1 MIRLLDNLN
10 KLLREKCASNLEL
23 EIGPYER
30 FKTRKNV
37 SLYPAEDPRI
47 VLCLNLLKNTSKQC
61 ISSISC
67 KVDDDDMSIEIS
79 SKTHEKHEGKKYN
92 LLLRSA
98 IILLAKYVKTKHV
111 KPITKI
117 VSRAINPIS
126 AFSMIKYFNAQND
139 DLNAYM
145 KENDIEPDNIT
156 LENVRTYFDEN
167 GNIEADRKLTEEE
180 EAELMKNNE
189 EFGNIIDLVVDLKNR
204 ETMDKTRQT
213 YDDTIGRIICP
224 EMETTRKMK
233 RSTKHRT
240 KHRTKHHTKS
250 SHKVVQTI

>member
-1 MIRLLDNLN
+1 MLRLLNSLNDLLLDKCSNL
-10 KLLREKCASNLEL
+10 LEL
-23 EIGPYER
+23 EIGPYDD

-37 SLYPAEDPRI
+37 SLYPDEHPKT
-47 VLCLNLLKNTSKQC
+47 VLCLNLRKSTSKHC

-67 KVDDDDMSIEIS
+67 KIDDEDQSIEIL

-98 IILLAKYVKTKHV
+98 IILLAKYVKTGDG

-145 KENDIEPDNIT
+145 EENGIEPGNIT
-156 LENVRTYFDEN
+156 LDDVRTYFDEN
-167 GNIEADRKLTEEE
+167 GNIDTVKELTEEE
-180 EAELMKNNE
+180 EAALMKKNP
-189 EFGNIIDLVVDLKNR
+189 EFGNVIDLVVDLKNR
-204 ETMDKTRQT
+204 KTILKTRQT
-213 YDDTIGRIICP
+213 YDETIGRIVCP
-224 EMETTRKMK
+224 VGITRKRK
-233 RSTKHRT
+233 SPGQSKTRSKSRSKSRST
-240 KHRTKHHTKS
+240 
-250 SHKVVQTI
+250 I

>member
-1 MIRLLDNLN
+1 MLRLLDNLN
-10 KLLREKCASNLEL
+10 ELLQEKCARHLEL

-37 SLYPAEDPRI
+37 SLYPAEHPRI
-47 VLCLNLLKNTSKQC
+47 VLCLNLVKRTSKHC

-67 KVDDDDMSIEIS
+67 KVDDDDRSMEIS

-98 IILLAKYVKTKHV
+98 IILLAKHVKTQTG

-117 VSRAINPIS
+117 ISRAINPIS

-145 KENDIEPDNIT
+145 EENGIEPGNIT
-156 LENVRTYFDEN
+156 LDNVRTYFDEN
-167 GNIEADRKLTEEE
+167 GNIEADRELTEEE
-180 EAELMKNNE
+180 EAALMKNNE
-189 EFGNIIDLVVDLKNR
+189 EFGNVIDLVVDLKNAMTI
-204 ETMDKTRQT
+204 EKTRQT
-213 YDDTIGRIICP
+213 YDETIGRIVCP
-224 EMETTRKMK
+224 AVITRKRK
-233 RSTKHRT
+233 RNSLGQS
-240 KHRTKHHTKS
+240 KS
-250 SHKVVQTI
+250 RSKSKNTI

>member
-1 MIRLLDNLN
+1 MLRLLDNLN
-10 KLLREKCASNLEL
+10 ELLQEKCARHLEL

-47 VLCLNLLKNTSKQC
+47 VLCLNLVKRTSKHC

-67 KVDDDDMSIEIS
+67 KVDDDDRSIEIS

-98 IILLAKYVKTKHV
+98 IILLAKHVKTQTG

-145 KENDIEPDNIT
+145 EENGIEPGNIT
-156 LENVRTYFDEN
+156 LDNVRTYFDEN
-167 GNIEADRKLTEEE
+167 GNIEADRELTEEE
-180 EAELMKNNE
+180 EAALMKNNE
-189 EFGNIIDLVVDLKNR
+189 EFGNVIDLVVDLKNAR
-204 ETMDKTRQT
+204 TIEKTRQT
-213 YDDTIGRIICP
+213 YDETIGRIVCP
-224 EMETTRKMK
+224 AVITRKRK
-233 RSTKHRT
+233 RNSLGQS
-240 KHRTKHHTKS
+240 KS
-250 SHKVVQTI
+250 RSKSRSKSKNTI